1 MSKCEKRFII
11 INKETKQVICKKFS
25 TRKYRQH
32 ISSIE
37 KGLKI
42 VVLSKEKA
50 QAEADYLNKAYYS
63 GWEIQEV
70 VDNE

>member
-1 MSKCEKRFII
+1 
-11 INKETKQVICKKFS
+11 VLCKKGS
-25 TRKYRQH
+25 RRYRQNFNA
-32 ISSIE
+32 IG

-50 QAEADYLNKAYYS
+50 QAEADYLNNEYYS

-70 VDNE
+70 IDNE